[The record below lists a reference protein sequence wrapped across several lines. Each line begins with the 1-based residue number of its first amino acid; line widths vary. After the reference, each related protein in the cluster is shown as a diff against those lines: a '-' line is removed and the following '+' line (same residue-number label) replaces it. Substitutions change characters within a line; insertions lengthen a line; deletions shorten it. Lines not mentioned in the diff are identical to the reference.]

1 MPTNRSA
8 SGTPGLPWSRHGSV
22 RVGVCARVFE
32 GKRVKVKVGLV
43 LGAGGVLGGAWLV
56 GGLSALA
63 RETGWDPGSADQ
75 IVGTSAGSM
84 IGALTAAGI
93 PPWFMVAH
101 SRGEVFEGLAGPDGR
116 PAAEADRSAGA
127 NFRLHRGLPA
137 IGPGSLRMAF
147 TALSN
152 PLRHTP
158 LQMVAGWL
166 PSGFVSTDSL
176 KEVVNRAVPGDWVEH
191 PNYWAVACDYESGR
205 RTPFGRL
212 GSPSAHI
219 ADAVAASCAIPGFY
233 RPVKIRGRRYVDGG
247 VCSVSNMDL
256 VAGRGFDLV
265 ICLNPL
271 TSRSESESHSRGIGG
286 IPGSAINGALD
297 FLPSL
302 TRRASRGRLQREE
315 RKVRRFG
322 TEVVVIEPTAE
333 DHAAMGHNWMSSERR
348 QDVIDTAEETVA
360 RQLQSPAIRKLLDGL
375 PSGEAHKISRPSGP
389 PSSWP
394 EMRSSVRRAA

>member
-1 MPTNRSA
+1 
-8 SGTPGLPWSRHGSV
+8 V
-22 RVGVCARVFE
+22 RVGVCGRLFE
-32 GKRVKVKVGLV
+32 GNPVSVKVGLV

-63 RETGWDPGSADQ
+63 RETEWDPGSADQ

-84 IGALTAAGI
+84 IGALVAAGV

-101 SRGEVFEGLAGPDGR
+101 SRGEVFDGLVGPDGR
-116 PAAEADRSAGA
+116 PAADADRSAGA

-166 PSGFVSTDSL
+166 PSGFVSTDAL
-176 KEVVNRAVPGDWVEH
+176 KETITRAVPGDWVEH
-191 PNYWAVACDYESGR
+191 PSYWAVACDYESGR

-212 GSPSAHI
+212 GSPRAHI

-233 RPVKIRGRRYVDGG
+233 RPVRIGGRRYVDGG

-256 VAGRGFDLV
+256 IAGRGLDLV

-271 TSRSESESHSRGIGG
+271 TSRSEGETRQR
-286 IPGSAINGALD
+286 SAVTRMATGPIHGVLD
-297 FLPSL
+297 FIPSL
-302 TRRASRGRLQREE
+302 TRRAARGRMEREE

-322 TEVVVIEPTAE
+322 TEVVIIEPTAE
-333 DHAAMGHNWMSSERR
+333 DHAVMGHNWMSAERR

-360 RQLQSPAIRKLLDGL
+360 KQLARPEIRALLTDL
-375 PSGEAHKISRPSGP
+375 PSGEPHKISRPSGP

-394 EMRSSVRRAA
+394 ELRASAIRAA

>member
-1 MPTNRSA
+1 
-8 SGTPGLPWSRHGSV
+8 
-22 RVGVCARVFE
+22 
-32 GKRVKVKVGLV
+32 VKVGLV

-63 RETGWDPGSADQ
+63 QETDWDPGSADQ

-84 IGALTAAGI
+84 IGALVAGGI

-116 PAAEADRSAGA
+116 PAADADRSAGA

-158 LQMVAGWL
+158 LQMVAGWV

-176 KEVVNRAVPGDWVEH
+176 KEVVTRAVPGDWVEH

-212 GSPSAHI
+212 GSPRAHI
-219 ADAVAASCAIPGFY
+219 GDAVAASCAIPGFY
-233 RPVKIRGRRYVDGG
+233 RPVKIGGRRYVDGG
-247 VCSVSNMDL
+247 VCSASNMDL
-256 VAGRGFDLV
+256 VAGRGLDLV

-271 TSRSESESHSRGIGG
+271 TSRSEGQRSGGGRHRRGE
-286 IPGSAINGALD
+286 
-297 FLPSL
+297 
-302 TRRASRGRLQREE
+302 RRARLHPVAHPARL
-315 RKVRRFG
+315 
-322 TEVVVIEPTAE
+322 
-333 DHAAMGHNWMSSERR
+333 
-348 QDVIDTAEETVA
+348 A
-360 RQLQSPAIRKLLDGL
+360 RQAGARGAQGAPLRRRGDRDRAHRRGPRRDGPQLDELGAPPAGDRHRRGDGR
-375 PSGEAHKISRPSGP
+375 EA
-389 PSSWP
+389 
-394 EMRSSVRRAA
+394 AAKP